1 MNHSH
6 DLPPELLETASVL
19 EHHRPSLTEPELA
32 AIKQRAAG
40 PVSRRSTKQGGF
52 MRSRLAIMALLA
64 TGALMSSGGA
74 ALGVSALSTDLTA
87 SSAQYGAPAGQ
98 AVAPETGA
106 ATAPS
111 GGEVLGTQ
119 AQSAAPSGNTG
130 TGDVSGVAG
139 ARTGSTPSAT
149 AAGLGVDRR
158 RAAVHGLRGDPAALL
173 RAPAARLRPRAAAQL
188 AAHRAAVDSVQF
200 WGRRAVSARL
210 FHAWGSFVASRRC
223 ARKTSGSSG
232 FRRCAIR
239 SSGRG
244 SRPAAARTSAS
255 P

>member
-6 DLPPELLETASVL
+6 DLPPELLEAASVL

-98 AVAPETGA
+98 AVAPETA
-106 ATAPS
+106 APAAP
-111 GGEVLGTQ
+111 GNGQVLGTQ
-119 AQSAAPSGNTG
+119 VQSAAPSGNTG
-130 TGDVSGVAG
+130 AGDVSGVAG
-139 ARTGSTPSAT
+139 ARTGNTPSAT
-149 AAGLGVDRR
+149 AVAQ
-158 RAAVHGLRGDPAALL
+158 
-173 RAPAARLRPRAAAQL
+173 APRQ
-188 AAHRAAVDSVQF
+188 
-200 WGRRAVSARL
+200 VSASTADELPFTGYAAIPML
-210 FHAWGSFVASRRC
+210 FFGLLLLGSGLVLR
-223 ARKTSGSSG
+223 
-232 FRRCAIR
+232 
-239 SSGRG
+239 RG
-244 SRPAAARTSAS
+244 SRRAEQQ
-255 P
+255 

>member
-6 DLPPELLETASVL
+6 DLPPELLDTARTL

-98 AVAPETGA
+98 AVSPDTSSGS
-106 ATAPS
+106 PS
-111 GGEVLGTQ
+111 AGEVLGTQ
-119 AQSAAPSGNTG
+119 AQATAPSGNTG
-130 TGDVSGVAG
+130 AGDVSGVAG
-139 ARTGSTPSAT
+139 ARTGSTPST
-149 AAGLGVDRR
+149 T
-158 RAAVHGLRGDPAALL
+158 
-173 RAPAARLRPRAAAQL
+173 AAAQ
-188 AAHRAAVDSVQF
+188 APRQ
-200 WGRRAVSARL
+200 VSASTADELPFTGYAAIPML
-210 FHAWGSFVASRRC
+210 FFGLLLLGSGLVLR
-223 ARKTSGSSG
+223 
-232 FRRCAIR
+232 
-239 SSGRG
+239 RG
-244 SRPAAARTSAS
+244 SRRAEQQ
-255 P
+255 

>member
-32 AIKQRAAG
+32 AIKRRATG
-40 PVSRRSTKQGGF
+40 PASRRSTKQGGF

-87 SSAQYGAPAGQ
+87 SSAQYDAPAVL
-98 AVAPETGA
+98 AVAPGSTA
-106 ATAPS
+106 AVTPS

-130 TGDVSGVAG
+130 AGEVAG
-139 ARTGSTPSAT
+139 ARTSGTPST
-149 AAGLGVDRR
+149 T
-158 RAAVHGLRGDPAALL
+158 
-173 RAPAARLRPRAAAQL
+173 AAAQ
-188 AAHRAAVDSVQF
+188 APRQ
-200 WGRRAVSARL
+200 VSASTADELPFTGYAAIPML
-210 FHAWGSFVASRRC
+210 FFGLLLLGSGLVLR
-223 ARKTSGSSG
+223 
-232 FRRCAIR
+232 
-239 SSGRG
+239 RG
-244 SRPAAARTSAS
+244 SRRADDTP
-255 P
+255 